1 MDKQEKLA
9 ELHSIRTTLE
19 KVAKSYCST
28 SEERETVKG
37 ISLRL
42 YLEHILPLAEELTAE
57 LVNNTKKLVESNT
70 TTIIQLVD
78 LGLPSGT
85 LWADRNIGADT
96 PEQAGDYFR
105 FGETTPFTE
114 NSPEYFY
121 DDIEE
126 NIAGTTKDAATVILG
141 KGYKIPTLNQIE
153 ELFRVCKWEWA
164 AMNEVNGMKI
174 TGPNG
179 NNIFFP
185 ASGCRYFDSGKLG
198 PIGNGYYWS
207 ESTFNRN
214 WPDADDNRYAC
225 CLSIYLGRY
234 SSEWRWYG
242 ENRAY
247 GYSVRAV
254 AKK

>member
-1 MDKQEKLA
+1 MDKQEKLT

-57 LVNNTKKLVESNT
+57 LVKNTKKLTESNT
-70 TTIIQLVD
+70 TTEMQLVD

-96 PEQAGDYFR
+96 PEQTGDYFR
-105 FGETTPFTE
+105 FGETVPFTDD
-114 NSPEYFY
+114 SPEYFY

-141 KGYKIPTLNQIE
+141 KGYKMPTLKQIK
-153 ELFRVCKWEWA
+153 ELLKCCTWEWTEL
-164 AMNEVNGMKI
+164 NGTKGMKV
-174 TGPNG
+174 TGPNCKS
-179 NNIFFP
+179 IFLP
-185 ASGCRYFDSGKLG
+185 ASGRRSSSSGSLSSVG
-198 PIGNGYYWS
+198 GSGYYWS
-207 ESTFNRN
+207 ASAYNSNYGHSLGFNSSYWYWYN
-214 WPDADDNRYAC
+214 
-225 CLSIYLGRY
+225 Y
-234 SSEWRWYG
+234 S
-242 ENRAY
+242 RAY
-247 GYSVRAV
+247 GFPVRAV
-254 AKK
+254 AEE

>member
-9 ELHSIRTTLE
+9 ELHNIRTTLD
-19 KVAKSYCST
+19 KVTKSYCST

-42 YLEHILPLAEELTAE
+42 FQQHILPLAEELTAE
-57 LVNNTKKLVESNT
+57 LVNNTKKLTESNT
-70 TTIIQLVD
+70 TTKIQLVD

-105 FGETTPFTE
+105 FGETVPFTE

-126 NIAGTTKDAATVILG
+126 NIAGTTKDAATIILG
-141 KGYKIPTLNQIE
+141 KGYKMPTLKQIK
-153 ELFRVCKWEWA
+153 ELLDCCKWEWTTLNG
-164 AMNEVNGMKI
+164 MNGMKV

-179 NNIFFP
+179 NSIFFP
-185 ASGCRYFDSGKLG
+185 ASGCRY
-198 PIGNGYYWS
+198 NG
-207 ESTFNRN
+207 
-214 WPDADDNRYAC
+214 DDDNS
-225 CLSIYLGRY
+225 LDGVGSDGIYCSASANNSHDGHILYFY
-234 SSEWRWYG
+234 SSDWDFSIL
-242 ENRAY
+242 NRAL
-247 GYSVRAV
+247 GFPVRAV
-254 AKK
+254 AEE